1 MPTYSI
7 HHFSAVAMTPV
18 HRPKSA
24 RRIAMSSLASSVAS
38 RRTRDY
44 STPAM
49 RRAA

>member
-7 HHFSAVAMTPV
+7 HHFSAIVSKPV

-24 RRIAMSSLASSVAS
+24 RRIAMSARKASVAQ
-38 RRTRDY
+38 RRT
-44 STPAM
+44 M

>member
-7 HHFSAVAMTPV
+7 HHFSATAGKPG

-24 RRIAMSSLASSVAS
+24 RRIAMSARKASVAS
-38 RRTRDY
+38 RRT
-44 STPAM
+44 S